1 MSSNGKTCDI
11 TRSDLLVVAKEMN
24 IKKAEVIID
33 EVLSGVTHW
42 KKFAK
47 NAEVHTKQIAAIGE
61 LHLVIICEPI
71 S

>member
-1 MSSNGKTCDI
+1 M
-11 TRSDLLVVAKEMN
+11 VAKEMN
-24 IKKAEVIID
+24 IKKAVVIID